1 MKVMKKKF
9 KSYDEFTNSE
19 IGRERKKNFPFLV
32 DMTIAMWRSIS
43 RPIISITEMTLG
55 SALNALIRF
64 EISHPNS
71 KEIQQRKDDFP
82 FAVDMQDMWK
92 KLMRSMNDMKILPKL
107 TKNQLSTGDA
117 KV

>member
-1 MKVMKKKF
+1 MKKN
-9 KSYDEFTNSE
+9 KSYDTFTNSE
-19 IGRERKKNFPFLV
+19 ICRERKKNFPFLV

-43 RPIISITEMTLG
+43 RPIVSITELTLG

-82 FAVDMQDMWK
+82 FAVDMQEMWK
-92 KLMRSMNDMKILPKL
+92 KLLRSMNDVKILPKS
-107 TKNQLSTGDA
+107 TKKQLSTGDA